1 MSDTEILSAEL
12 AEEWVEANNRRTAL
26 DFLLDTKVM
35 AVSLVLI
42 FVSSTVLY
50 FMLDEENVDY
60 GASMEFDQD
69 RVRGYAQDLVDLGH
83 PEWQGRMSGSA
94 EEQASGHHTR
104 NSRISA
110 RSFDHGPRPVR
121 ME

>member
-1 MSDTEILSAEL
+1 MSDAEILSAEL
-12 AEEWVEANNRRTAL
+12 AEDWVEANNRRTAL

-69 RVRGYAQDLVDLGH
+69 RVRGYAQDLVD
-83 PEWQGRMSGSA
+83 
-94 EEQASGHHTR
+94 
-104 NSRISA
+104 
-110 RSFDHGPRPVR
+110 
-121 ME
+121 